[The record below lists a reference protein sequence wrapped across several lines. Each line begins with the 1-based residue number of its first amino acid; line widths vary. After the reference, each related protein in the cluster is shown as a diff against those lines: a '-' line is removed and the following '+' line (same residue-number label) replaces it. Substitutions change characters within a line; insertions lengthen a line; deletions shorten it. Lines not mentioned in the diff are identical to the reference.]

1 MSGTAIMMMADDAA
15 VEYSGRELQR
25 IKAKLQY
32 ERHTS
37 RILAKQLKEEKEATA
52 IIAKDNAVK
61 LIAASLGISKKEV
74 LDVVYR
80 AKGHV

>member
-1 MSGTAIMMMADDAA
+1 MT
-15 VEYSGRELQR
+15 VL
-25 IKAKLQY
+25 KLFSAY
-32 ERHTS
+32 THRG
-37 RILAKQLKEEKEATA
+37 
-52 IIAKDNAVK
+52 IAKDNAVK